1 MLQHLGQT
9 IRTLR
14 KHKGITLNEL
24 ATKLHVS
31 PGYLSNLETMKT
43 DTVSLSFLQQTQEE
57 LNLFPALTQ
66 ETDLPNHELHFRLQR
81 ICQVLQK
88 LMMKIR
94 S

>member
-14 KHKGITLNEL
+14 KHKGITLNDL
-24 ATKLHVS
+24 AAKLHVS

-66 ETDLPNHELHFRLQR
+66 ETDLPNSELHFRLQR

>member
-14 KHKGITLNEL
+14 KHKGITLNDL
-24 ATKLHVS
+24 AAKLHVS